1 MTAPG
6 PGGRRPGRGPD
17 GDPRP
22 TVRPTRV
29 RDVAAIAVV
38 AALLGNILVQLT
50 YGSLPTL
57 PVAAAVVV
65 TVLAAAEAAG
75 GVVLRRRIE
84 RRNGAVPVP
93 PLVAARAVLL
103 AKASAVGGAVVAG
116 LWVGV
121 LMHTLPRAAVVVA
134 AFRDSVVAGF
144 GVVSALLLIGA
155 AFWLEY
161 CCRSPDDPD
170 DTDGGI
176 RST

>member
-1 MTAPG
+1 MTASG
-6 PGGRRPGRGPD
+6 PGGRDAGRGPG

-38 AALLGNILVQLT
+38 AALLGNIGVQLT
-50 YGSLPTL
+50 YGMLPTL

-65 TVLAAAEAAG
+65 VVLAVAEVAG

-84 RRNGAVPVP
+84 RRNGAAPVP
-93 PLVAARAVLL
+93 PLVAARAVLV
-103 AKASAVGGAVVAG
+103 AKASAIGGAVVTG

-121 LMHTLPRAAVVVA
+121 LMHTLPLSPVVVA
-134 AFRDSVVAGF
+134 AFRDSVVAGI
-144 GVVSALLLIGA
+144 GVVSALLLVGA
-155 AFWLEY
+155 GFWLEY
-161 CCRSPDDPD
+161 CCRAPDDPD

-176 RST
+176 RTG